1 MGRFAKCCCRERC
14 TWGQACSC
22 WTLQPRFLLC
32 RCNLSKE
39 SGLFEY
45 ADSKILQLMLSKE
58 LNKRLK
64 VGPCPKVN

>member
-1 MGRFAKCCCRERC
+1 M
-14 TWGQACSC
+14 WGQPCPC
-22 WTLQPRFLLC
+22 WTLQSWSLLC

-64 VGPCPKVN
+64 VGPCVWSDDRHFCRCAPTALY